1 MTTTAKTILVVED
14 DADIRELMKIFL
26 EGDGYQVEV
35 AADGVDAFEKLE
47 SGPRPD
53 LILLDLMMPRMDGEQ
68 FLKEIRTSRFAKIP
82 VVIIS
87 GHCAVRKT
95 ARELEA
101 AGFLMKPVEFN
112 ELLKTVRR
120 FVPVRSN
127 RDAA

>member
-1 MTTTAKTILVVED
+1 MSNTAKTILVVED
-14 DADIRELMKIFL
+14 DADIRDLMKIFL
-26 EGDGYQVEV
+26 EGDGYRVEI

-47 SGPRPD
+47 AGACPD

-68 FLKEIRTSRFAKIP
+68 FLKEIRTGPFSGIP

-95 ARELEA
+95 ARELNA

-120 FVPVRSN
+120 FVPVRS